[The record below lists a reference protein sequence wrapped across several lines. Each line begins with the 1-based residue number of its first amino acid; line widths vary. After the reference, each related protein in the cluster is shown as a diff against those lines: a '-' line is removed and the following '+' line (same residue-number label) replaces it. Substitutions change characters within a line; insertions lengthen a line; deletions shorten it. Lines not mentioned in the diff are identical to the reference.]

1 MSDNKDN
8 SKKGFFSRL
17 FGGSNTSVQTKTEVT
32 SSEQSSEIPSMSALN
47 KMKKADIVSVA
58 KDNGLELDI
67 NLTKA
72 KLLEAWELHF
82 SSEPSPSAVDDAA
95 DVMAE
100 VAAAKEAPV
109 EEAAEEVAEEA
120 PVEEAAEEV
129 AEEVAEEAP
138 VEEAAEELAEEAPV
152 EEAVEE
158 VAEEAAEEVAEE
170 VAEEAPVEEAAE
182 EAVVEEAVEEVAEE
196 APVEEAAEEVAEE
209 VAEEAPVEEAAEE
222 AVVEEAVEEVAEE
235 AAEEVAEVVAE
246 EAPVEEAAEE
256 AAEEAVVEEA
266 VEEKETEI
274 KISMDEKTSAQI
286 ISDFETKQLKT
297 DLPEFRPGDTIV
309 VSVKVREGER
319 TRLQAFEGVV
329 MGVKK
334 GGLNS
339 SFIVRKIS
347 SGIGVERTFQTHS
360 PMIDSIKVKRKGDVR
375 QAKLFYLRERS
386 GKSARI
392 KERLE

>member
-1 MSDNKDN
+1 MSNNKDN
-8 SKKGFFSRL
+8 NKKGFFSRL
-17 FGGSNTSVQTKTEVT
+17 FGRSNASEQTKTEVT

-109 EEAAEEVAEEA
+109 
-120 PVEEAAEEV
+120 
-129 AEEVAEEAP
+129 
-138 VEEAAEELAEEAPV
+138 
-152 EEAVEE
+152 
-158 VAEEAAEEVAEE
+158 
-170 VAEEAPVEEAAE
+170 
-182 EAVVEEAVEEVAEE
+182 
-196 APVEEAAEEVAEE
+196 
-209 VAEEAPVEEAAEE
+209 
-222 AVVEEAVEEVAEE
+222 
-235 AAEEVAEVVAE
+235 
-246 EAPVEEAAEE
+246 EE